1 MASYIATIDY
11 ARQNQNNSSLASSND
26 GAGDGSGAV
35 ITEIIQA
42 PTSTGKF
49 VTGAAP
55 SGNQVVC
62 TTSVE
67 GTFFPGQFLFYF
79 DAVGNP
85 TLIGQIDTVVTTTI
99 TLTANI
105 IGSGANMTNKEL
117 GASYTLISTLES
129 FYIRIGTSVVSGSGG
144 SVVYLPN
151 VNSFRTVPELAGIN
165 NSTLSSIVQYSNYQ
179 NPLSIAVAGQQVN
192 FRVASRN
199 QFIQSSPG
207 FFWTNANQL
216 PKYIWLACDPVRNS
230 ASLSGFAPSTMYK
243 FMTDEFMQNALEV
256 TIDYPAEFLVE
267 AGYSNV

>member
-11 ARQNQNNSSLASSND
+11 ARFNQNNSALANSND

-35 ITEIIQA
+35 ITEIIEA

-67 GTFFPGQFLFYF
+67 TTFFPGQFLFYF

-105 IGSGANMTNKEL
+105 IGSGASMANKEL
-117 GASYTLISTLES
+117 GASYTLISTNES
-129 FYIRIGTSVVSGSGG
+129 FFIRIGTQIVSGSGG

-151 VNSFRTVPELAGIN
+151 VNAFRVSPDFGSIN
-165 NSTLSSIVQYSNYQ
+165 NTIVSSIVQYSNFQ
-179 NPLSIAVAGQQVN
+179 NPLSIAAAGQQVN
-192 FRVASRN
+192 FRLASRN

-207 FFWTNANQL
+207 FYWTTANQL
-216 PKYIWLACDPVRNS
+216 PKYIWLSCYPVQNA

-256 TIDYPAEFLVE
+256 TIDYPAEYLVD
-267 AGYSNV
+267 AGYHNV